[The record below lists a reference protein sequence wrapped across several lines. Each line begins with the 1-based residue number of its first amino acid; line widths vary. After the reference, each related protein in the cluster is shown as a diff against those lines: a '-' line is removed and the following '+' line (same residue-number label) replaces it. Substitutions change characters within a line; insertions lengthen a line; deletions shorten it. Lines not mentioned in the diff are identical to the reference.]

1 MVMTKTRR
9 RKTKPVPKVQVKDP
23 MLFLEAMG
31 IVKRGGFDLVS
42 VLDPYFRQVL
52 GEDYQ
57 KQASQLSTKELRER
71 VRKYM
76 QPGEKLSDLVI
87 QMREE

>member
-9 RKTKPVPKVQVKDP
+9 RKTKPVKKVQVKDP

-42 VLDPYFRQVL
+42 ILDPYFREVL
-52 GEDYQ
+52 GPDYRTRYE
-57 KQASQLSTKELRER
+57 KITTRELRKR
-71 VRKYM
+71 IGKHM
-76 QPGEKLSDLVI
+76 KPGEKLSDLII
-87 QMREE
+87 QMRAE